1 MILRSIVLTAVL
13 AAIVFFGSFI
23 TNLYSLPKS
32 ITGSSSIAWGS
43 DLLRRPFEATHPEE
57 IWMGDVTLLDY
68 LGPPGWLY
76 LA

>member
-32 ITGSSSIAWGS
+32 ITGSSWIAWGS
-43 DLLRRPFEATHPEE
+43 ESITAAF
-57 IWMGDVTLLDY
+57 
-68 LGPPGWLY
+68 
-76 LA
+76 